1 MINNK
6 QKALRL
12 QSSLWEA
19 PQHNKVR
26 AWAGI
31 WPPGLLAGPSAPK
44 SPVWV
49 DVAEGGKG
57 QWPRGERRAAPAF
70 SRVDRRGAQGR
81 APHKGECRE
90 QEAGGDRP
98 AGWREAPLEPPT
110 LSSADQARQPPP
122 GPPCLQPL
130 IQLHIVARGISL
142 K

>member
-57 QWPRGERRAAPAF
+57 QWPRGERRAAPTSAWSF
-70 SRVDRRGAQGR
+70 YFLPTEVAPQLQVKLCLCALLQLGGLTAMLLLHFPDRDRLRGV
-81 APHKGECRE
+81 K
-90 QEAGGDRP
+90 
-98 AGWREAPLEPPT
+98 
-110 LSSADQARQPPP
+110 
-122 GPPCLQPL
+122 
-130 IQLHIVARGISL
+130 
-142 K
+142 